1 MRGGANLVQGMSV
14 RLAHASP
21 GRLRLKVDNLKND
34 PHRAGEIE
42 DKLRTVPGILS
53 AEANPLTGSLLLR
66 YHEPTL
72 ESMEL
77 PFAVAQVLGISL
89 NDLDPADLQLLMSHQ
104 GNGSKMTSLS
114 ISEGLES
121 TVREVNDAVRR
132 IAGAD
137 LATLLPLA
145 LAVLG
150 IRSLLVSE
158 KTLFP
163 SWHDYLWFSFSTYFI
178 LNRTNSPQ

>member
-1 MRGGANLVQGMSV
+1 VQGISV

-21 GRLRLKVDNLKND
+21 GRIRLKVEDIKND
-34 PHRAGEIE
+34 PQRAREIE
-42 DKLRTVPGILS
+42 AKLRTVSGIHS
-53 AEANPLTGSLLLR
+53 AQANPVTGSLLLI
-66 YHEPTL
+66 YDEPTL

-89 NDLDPADLQLLMSHQ
+89 NDLDPEDLRLLMSHQ
-104 GNGSKMTSLS
+104 GNGNKLHASS

-121 TVREVNDAVRR
+121 TVREMNAAVRR
-132 IAGAD
+132 TVGTD
-137 LATLLPLA
+137 LGILLPLA

-150 IRSLLVSE
+150 LRSLLVSE
-158 KTLFP
+158 KTLLP

-178 LNRTNSPQ
+178 LNRTNPPQ